1 MHPDLKPGLRH
12 RLQYTVAAEK
22 TVPYLYRDEFPE
34 FAQMPAVFATAFLVG
49 LIEGTC
55 QKAIVPYLDW
65 PREQSLGTLV
75 NFTHIA
81 ATPPGMR
88 VTVEAEV
95 IAVEGRLVRF
105 RTRAHDERD
114 LISEGTHERVVI
126 DTERFLRKVAAKAA
140 DLARG

>member
-1 MHPDLKPGLRH
+1 MHPDLKPGLRS
-12 RLQYTVAAEK
+12 RFEYTVSTEK
-22 TVPYLYRDEFPE
+22 TVPKLYSEFSE
-34 FAQMPAVFATAFLVG
+34 FEQMPAVFATAFLVG

-81 ATPPGMR
+81 ATPPGMT
-88 VTVEAEV
+88 VTVDAEV
-95 IAVEGRLVRF
+95 IAVEGRTVRF
-105 RTRAHDERD
+105 HARAHDGHD

-126 DTERFLRKVAAKAA
+126 DAERFLRKVAEKAR
-140 DLARG
+140 LTKS

>member
-1 MHPDLKPGLRH
+1 MHPDLKPGLRS
-12 RLQYTVAAEK
+12 RFEYTVAPEK
-22 TVPYLYRDEFPE
+22 TVPHVYREFSE
-34 FAQMPAVFATAFLVG
+34 FQQMPAVFATAFLVG

-65 PREQSLGTLV
+65 PHEQSVGTLV

-81 ATPPGMR
+81 ATPPGMT
-88 VTVEAEV
+88 VTVDAEV

-105 RTRAHDERD
+105 HARAHDGQD

-126 DTERFLRKVAAKAA
+126 DVERFLRKMAQKAQA
-140 DLARG
+140 VT

>member
-1 MHPDLKPGLRH
+1 MHPDLKPGLRS
-12 RLQYTVAAEK
+12 RFEYTVPPEK
-22 TVPYLYRDEFPE
+22 TVPHVYHE
-34 FAQMPAVFATAFLVG
+34 FAEFQQMPAVFATAFLVG

-55 QKAIVPYLDW
+55 QKAMVPYLDW

-81 ATPPGMR
+81 ATPPGMT

-105 RTRAHDERD
+105 RARAHDGRD

-126 DTERFLRKVAAKAA
+126 DAERFLRKVAQKAREAK
-140 DLARG
+140 

>member
-1 MHPDLKPGLRH
+1 MHLDLKPGLRI
-12 RLQYTVAAEK
+12 RFEYTVSPEK
-22 TVPYLYRDEFPE
+22 TVPKLYSEFSE
-34 FAQMPAVFATAFLVG
+34 FGQMPAVFATAFLVG

-81 ATPPGMR
+81 ATPPGMT

-95 IAVEGRLVRF
+95 IAVEGRTVRF
-105 RTRAHDERD
+105 HARAHDGLD

-126 DTERFLRKVAAKAA
+126 DSERFLRKVAEKA
-140 DLARG
+140 RSTKS

>member
-1 MHPDLKPGLRH
+1 MHPDLKPGLRS
-12 RLQYTVAAEK
+12 RFEYTVAPEK
-22 TVPYLYRDEFPE
+22 TVPHVYREFSE
-34 FAQMPAVFATAFLVG
+34 FQQMPAVFATAFLVG

-65 PREQSLGTLV
+65 PHEQSVGTLV

-81 ATPPGMR
+81 ATPPGMT
-88 VTVEAEV
+88 VTVDAEV

-105 RTRAHDERD
+105 HARAHDGLD

-126 DTERFLRKVAAKAA
+126 EVERFLRKMAQKAQETT
-140 DLARG
+140 